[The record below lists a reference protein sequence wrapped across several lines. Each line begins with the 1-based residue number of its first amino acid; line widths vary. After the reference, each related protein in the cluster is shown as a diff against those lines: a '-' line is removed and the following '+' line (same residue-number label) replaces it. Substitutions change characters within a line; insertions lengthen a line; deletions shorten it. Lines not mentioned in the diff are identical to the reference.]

1 MHLRSFVANL
11 GFMKSRIFLTFL
23 LFSAANL
30 ASPQANTQQQAVT
43 PDVYELAGGQLHV
56 TYATTSK
63 DGQPYFSY
71 EDGSQKLSFK
81 GADIRQEKSEIG
93 TLVTVIIHRTV
104 DTGSTTFTLLVPSVR
119 LKESSLAEVH
129 TYGVTTIHKF
139 SVIPAMN
146 MGQTETYTSTELLG
160 TAKMVMF

>member
-1 MHLRSFVANL
+1 
-11 GFMKSRIFLTFL
+11 MKSRVLLTFL
-23 LFSAANL
+23 LLLSTVNL
-30 ASPQANTQQQAVT
+30 VSRQANTQQQAVA

-71 EDGSQKLSFK
+71 QDGSQKLSFK

-93 TLVTVIIHRTV
+93 TLVTVILRRTV
-104 DTGSTTFTLLVPSVR
+104 DAGSTTFTLLVPTVR
-119 LKESSLAEVH
+119 MKESSPAEVH
-129 TYGVTTIHKF
+129 TYGITTVHKF

-146 MGQTETYTSTELLG
+146 MGQIETYRSTELSG
-160 TAKMVMF
+160 TANLVMF

>member
-1 MHLRSFVANL
+1 
-11 GFMKSRIFLTFL
+11 MKSRIFLSL
-23 LFSAANL
+23 LLVISTVNL
-30 ASPQANTQQQAVT
+30 ASAQANTQQQVVT
-43 PDVYELAGGQLHV
+43 PNVYELTGSQLHI

-71 EDGSQKLSFK
+71 QDGSQKLSFK

-93 TLVTVIIHRTV
+93 TLVTVIIRRTV

-119 LKESSLAEVH
+119 LKELSPAEVH
-129 TYGVTTIHKF
+129 TYGITAVHKF

-146 MGQTETYTSTELLG
+146 MGQIETYTTTELSG
-160 TAKMVMF
+160 TATMVMF